1 MNIKYSVT
9 IIFFILL
16 IAGQAMAQEEEEP
29 SENETLNR
37 VVFSLGYT
45 WIPQGDD
52 LDQTES
58 EGGYFVP
65 AVGFDYFRKV
75 HERWEIG
82 VMWDWELEHYIIRN
96 EDLERERSML
106 FALVANYE
114 LTERWALFGG
124 GGIELEKHENL
135 PVFRVGTEYAIDMGQ
150 QWELLPSFA
159 LDIKR
164 GYNTWNLAVGFC
176 KRF

>member
-106 FALVANYE
+106 FALVAN
-114 LTERWALFGG
+114 
-124 GGIELEKHENL
+124 
-135 PVFRVGTEYAIDMGQ
+135 
-150 QWELLPSFA
+150 
-159 LDIKR
+159 
-164 GYNTWNLAVGFC
+164 
-176 KRF
+176 